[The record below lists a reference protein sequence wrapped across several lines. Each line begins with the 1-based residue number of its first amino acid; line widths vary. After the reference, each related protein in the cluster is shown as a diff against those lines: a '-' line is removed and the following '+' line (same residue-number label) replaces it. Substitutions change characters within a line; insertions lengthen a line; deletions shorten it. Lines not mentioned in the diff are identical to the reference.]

1 MKAKDWMVITIPHD
15 SKGQAVAPTVADAVA
30 RTLKAYGARFAF
42 GIPGNDVLETIRACE
57 EAGIEFILAKS
68 EPAAAFMA
76 DAVYQLTGVPAI
88 LISALGPGLAN
99 AISGIAG
106 ALMERSAVVVLSGE
120 MATAQQGVYTH
131 QVFDHV
137 AAALPVTKWAAPL
150 NPARA
155 VQQVAKALDIALTHP
170 AGPVL
175 LNMPADHTR
184 SEGGAADIEEPPAR
198 LARCLSAAA
207 AAEAGALIA
216 AARRPVAL
224 VGLGGLIGATP
235 VALRDFIRSW
245 EMPVLTSY
253 KAKGVIDEY
262 DPLCLGALGLSPVID
277 AANLALIGEADLLVL
292 IGFDPIEL
300 RDAWLDA
307 WPASRSCISID
318 WSAASHRVFPVGQE
332 AIGTVPEILR
342 QLRCGDRRPAS
353 DWPAG
358 RLALLRDTVASIV
371 RPRLPAK
378 GISPAALFAEVS
390 SQATAEW
397 IMTVDVGAHR
407 ILANHVVKCRVP
419 GQLMQSNGLG
429 CMGYAVPAA
438 LGAQLVHPTRPVVA
452 LVGDGCLLMT
462 VGELA
467 LAAER
472 GLPIIV
478 VVLNDGALS
487 LIKLKQAKMQLTPR
501 AVDFDAPRFD
511 IIGQGFGADAR
522 RVETIVEFAAT
533 LREAI
538 AGRRFTVIDALVD
551 PAEYIEQM

>member
-1 MKAKDWMVITIPHD
+1 MKI
-15 SKGQAVAPTVADAVA
+15 ADTVA
-30 RTLKAYGARFAF
+30 RTLKAYGVRYAF

-57 EAGIEFILAKS
+57 EAGIEFVLAKS

-76 DAVYQLTGVPAI
+76 DAVYQLTGVPAV
-88 LISALGPGLAN
+88 LIPALGPGLAN

-106 ALMERSAVVVLSGE
+106 ALMERSAMIVLCGE
-120 MATAQQGVYTH
+120 MATAQHGVYTH

-137 AAALPVTKWAAPL
+137 AAALPITKWAARL

-155 VQQVAKALDIALTHP
+155 AQQVAKALDIALAHP

-184 SEGGAADIEEPPAR
+184 ADEKTTPAQQPPVV
-198 LARCLSAAA
+198 LSAKLSDAA
-207 AAEAGALIA
+207 AAETIALIA
-216 AARRPVAL
+216 AARRPIAL
-224 VGLGGLIGATP
+224 IGLGGLIG
-235 VALRDFIRSW
+235 VAPHAVLDFVRSW
-245 EMPVLTSY
+245 KIPVLTSY
-253 KAKGVIDEY
+253 KAKGIIDEH
-262 DPLCLGALGLSPVID
+262 DPLSLGALGLSPVVD

-307 WPASRSCISID
+307 WPAALACVSID
-318 WSAASHRVFPVGQE
+318 WSAASHRVFPVGRQ
-332 AIGTVPEILR
+332 AVGDMPGILQ
-342 QLRCGDRRPAS
+342 QLHRGKLATAA
-353 DWPAG
+353 DWPSD
-358 RLALLRDTVASIV
+358 RLAALRDTVAAIV
-371 RPRLPAK
+371 RPRRPAR

-407 ILANHVVKCRVP
+407 ILANHAVKCRVP

-438 LGAQLVHPTRPVVA
+438 IGAQLVHPGRPVVA
-452 LVGDGCLLMT
+452 LLGDGCMLMT
-462 VGELA
+462 QGELA

-472 GLPIIV
+472 DLPIVV

-487 LIKLKQAKMQLTPR
+487 LIKLKQAKMQMTPR
-501 AVDFDAPRFD
+501 AVDFASPRFD
-511 IIGQGFGADAR
+511 IIGQGFGAGAH
-522 RVETIVEFAAT
+522 RVETLAEFAST
-533 LREAI
+533 LRGAI
-538 AGRRFTVIDALVD
+538 SNRRFTVIDALVD
-551 PAEYIEQM
+551 PAEYMEQM

>member
-1 MKAKDWMVITIPHD
+1 M
-15 SKGQAVAPTVADAVA
+15 
-30 RTLKAYGARFAF
+30 
-42 GIPGNDVLETIRACE
+42 
-57 EAGIEFILAKS
+57 
-68 EPAAAFMA
+68 
-76 DAVYQLTGVPAI
+76 
-88 LISALGPGLAN
+88 
-99 AISGIAG
+99 
-106 ALMERSAVVVLSGE
+106 
-120 MATAQQGVYTH
+120 
-131 QVFDHV
+131 
-137 AAALPVTKWAAPL
+137 
-150 NPARA
+150 
-155 VQQVAKALDIALTHP
+155 
-170 AGPVL
+170 
-175 LNMPADHTR
+175 
-184 SEGGAADIEEPPAR
+184 
-198 LARCLSAAA
+198 
-207 AAEAGALIA
+207 
-216 AARRPVAL
+216 
-224 VGLGGLIGATP
+224 GGLIGATP

-538 AGRRFTVIDALVD
+538 AGRRFTVIDALID